1 MKREYRIQESEY
13 RSQEPEVRVRK
24 SGGGSRLGW
33 FLFGILS
40 IFIMTSGLQA
50 FAGEAG
56 PTGLFRQANQL
67 YGQAR
72 YPEAAALY
80 RKMSDEGFVSPAL
93 FYNLGCASF
102 KEGKLGKAILNFERA
117 LRLSPRDRDVRYNLL
132 LARSRLKDEAPQGG
146 GLLERLFTFLNLN
159 ELALLTSGLYFL
171 FMIVLLLFLARRSE
185 GWLWSSAALGVFLLI
200 TGVWLGARIYSE
212 RAVRPGVITA
222 GSVEVRNGPGTDYS
236 TAFVLHEGTKVQI
249 LSRQKDWLEIG
260 AFGKMKGW
268 LPENTQEEI

>member
-1 MKREYRIQESEY
+1 MS
-13 RSQEPEVRVRK
+13 S
-24 SGGGSRLGW
+24 
-33 FLFGILS
+33 LFTATLLIL
-40 IFIMTSGLQA
+40 ILTSGIQA
-50 FAGEAG
+50 FAGEAD
-56 PTGLFRQANQL
+56 PAGLFRQANQL
-67 YGQAR
+67 YGKAE

-80 RKMSDEGFVSPAL
+80 QKLSDEGFVSPAL

-102 KEGKLGKAILNFERA
+102 KEGKLGKAVLNFERA
-117 LRLSPRDRDVRYNLL
+117 LRLSPRNRDVRDNLL

-146 GLLERLFTFLNLN
+146 GLIERLFTFLSLN
-159 ELALLTSGLYFL
+159 ELTLLTSGLYFL
-171 FMIVLLLFLARRSE
+171 FMIALLLFLARRSE
-185 GWLWSSAALGVFLLI
+185 GWLWGSLVLGIFLLA

-212 RAVRPGVITA
+212 RAARPGVITA

-236 TAFVLHEGTKVQI
+236 TAFVLHEGTKIQI

>member
-1 MKREYRIQESEY
+1 ML
-13 RSQEPEVRVRK
+13 K
-24 SGGGSRLGW
+24 SRQPSVPPGRDCQWITVICL
-33 FLFGILS
+33 LLLLS
-40 IFIMTSGLQA
+40 LEGARAA
-50 FAGEAG
+50 FAGEAD
-56 PTGLFRQANQL
+56 PAGLFRQANQL
-67 YGQAR
+67 YEKAK

-80 RKMSDEGFVSPAL
+80 QKLSDEGFVSPAL

-102 KEGKLGKAILNFERA
+102 KEGNIGKAILNFERA
-117 LRLSPRDRDVRYNLL
+117 LRLSPRDRDVRDNLL

-146 GLLERLFTFLNLN
+146 GLIERLFTFLNLN
-159 ELALLTSGLYFL
+159 ELTLLTSGLYFL

-212 RAVRPGVITA
+212 RAVRPGVVTA

-268 LPENTQEEI
+268 LPENTQESVGQ